1 MSYQLLLTNAGAAK
15 IATASNNN
23 GKPVKIT
30 EFVVGQGVNVDF
42 STRLDKQTLVAKRY
56 QGKVESVNLV
66 APNKYEIVCVVP
78 VDVGGFTIR
87 EFGLIDS
94 DGVLV
99 WVGSLPEVQKP
110 DATSTA
116 AVDYRLKA
124 VVQIDNPAVSIVV
137 DTNAVTATQSWVN
150 ANFVSKPQF
159 ASFLE
164 LLFPLGYAYWSSVN
178 ENPKAKFDLL
188 FGYETFWQRLEGVE
202 LLAVK
207 DSDPQINAEKRYI
220 GKTGDVIAD
229 STTPDQYRGYTEY
242 LWVRVDGT
250 KPPVKYDGQY
260 SYDGSAQY
268 Q

>member
-1 MSYQLLLTNAGAAK
+1 MSYQLLLTNAGATK

-30 EFVVGQGVNVDF
+30 EFVVGQGVDVDF
-42 STRLDKQTLVAKRY
+42 SKRLDKQTLVAKRY

-110 DATSTA
+110 TA
-116 AVDYRLKA
+116 DSLSAVDYRLKA

-188 FGYETFWQRLEGVE
+188 FGYETFWQRLEGIE
-202 LLAVK
+202 LVAVRDG
-207 DSDPQINAEKRYI
+207 DSNI
-220 GKTGDVIAD
+220 GLPRKTAGREHIGN
-229 STTPDQYRGYTEY
+229 TYNTNKPDGYPLYPLY
-242 LWVRVDGT
+242 LWIRYQ
-250 KPPVKYDGQY
+250 PVKYDGLTRADGTTQY
-260 SYDGSAQY
+260 L
-268 Q
+268 